1 MKTNRKTARA
11 FLGAALLSAALAA
24 GVTPARAQ
32 VPPAGGTK
40 TTARPVGRAEAQ
52 VVEAS
57 IASQRVALGEATAE
71 SALQDGR
78 PAVSAVGLG
87 ASPLTEQ
94 TKSVAG
100 SGDAGVGGRRC
111 ATPAEPA
118 GPTAVVL
125 GAVPGAVPNGLSEDP
140 LRSVLDVG
148 AACGD
153 ARASGGGD
161 GFIAESTGQVVT
173 AEVKAPAA
181 QGLLGSVLPGLGVAG
196 PSGLPGTD
204 VVAGLLDRLRPGP
217 VARLTLG
224 TATAR
229 SAGDASSYL
238 SRAVTDGGT
247 IDVLPGLL
255 GQETT
260 PLLRISV
267 TPSAAE
273 VGVDRPGRRAVARV
287 TNPVVRLES
296 PVLRSLGLTGL
307 TGPAADSDSIEVAPG
322 QRVSVL
328 CQGVTAPLCTE
339 IAVGNPGAPVTTG
352 DGRTAVAAAP
362 VSIRLLE
369 SSGVHLTFGR
379 ARAEAASV
387 NAATTPDVPA
397 HSGRVNAAEIAGGGG
412 TPAEPA
418 PAGTTPSAAAAA
430 AAPLR
435 AGMLPRTGG
444 LPVSPAPIPVA
455 LLTGAGLWTL
465 ARGRGALPRR
475 VAVRGH

>member
-1 MKTNRKTARA
+1 
-11 FLGAALLSAALAA
+11 
-24 GVTPARAQ
+24 
-32 VPPAGGTK
+32 
-40 TTARPVGRAEAQ
+40 
-52 VVEAS
+52 
-57 IASQRVALGEATAE
+57 VALGEATAE

-94 TKSVAG
+94 TRSVAG

-111 ATPAEPA
+111 ATPPPPGGPA
-118 GPTAVVL
+118 A
-125 GAVPGAVPNGLSEDP
+125 DP

-161 GFIAESTGQVVT
+161 GFTAESTGQVVT
-173 AEVKAPAA
+173 ADVKAPAA
-181 QGLLGSVLPGLGVAG
+181 QGLLGSVLPGLGAAG
-196 PSGLPGTD
+196 LPGLSGLPGTET
-204 VVAGLLDRLRPGP
+204 VAGLLDRLRVGP

-229 SAGDASSYL
+229 SAGDASTYL

-255 GQETT
+255 GQGAT

-352 DGRTAVAAAP
+352 DGRTSVAAAP

-369 SSGVHLTFGR
+369 LSGVHLTFGR

-387 NAATTPDVPA
+387 NAVTTPDVPVP
-397 HSGRVNAAEIAGGGG
+397 SGRVNAAGIAGGGG
-412 TPAEPA
+412 APAERS
-418 PAGTTPSAAAAA
+418 PAGTAPSDAAAA

-435 AGMLPRTGG
+435 AGTLPRTGG
-444 LPVSPAPIPVA
+444 LPVGPVLIPLA
-455 LLTGAGLWTL
+455 LLASAGLRSL
-465 ARGRGALPRR
+465 VQGRGPLPLR